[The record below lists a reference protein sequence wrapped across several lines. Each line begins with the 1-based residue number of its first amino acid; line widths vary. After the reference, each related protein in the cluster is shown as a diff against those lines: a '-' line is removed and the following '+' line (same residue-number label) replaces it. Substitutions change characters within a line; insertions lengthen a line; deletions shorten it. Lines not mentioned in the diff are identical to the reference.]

1 MSISKK
7 AVKRAGE
14 VFSDPHAMPEQIATA
29 ESLVNEWRGIHQA
42 AMSSLLADLGEVLHD
57 RNECVIVGRIKKL
70 STIKDKLTR
79 KDSKGNLGS
88 MYDIAG
94 CRIVVENFEKQSHI
108 CDRLLEIAACNKEKS
123 FKHDYILNPKDS
135 GYRARHLLFS
145 YKYPNSKFSLSVEL
159 QVRTMYQHAWA
170 TAVEMYDEAG
180 SDRLKFG
187 EPNSL
192 AADTF
197 FKDASSFI
205 RSIEEGT
212 DFDRA
217 KMNSSSPDVKMVLE
231 ILEAASCSL
240 TILGNEPDLSFSEYC
255 LVDFDPDMQTV
266 SLTKLNPDNAVD
278 CYFQQ
283 EKNPETK
290 EHNYVLL
297 RGGDLAYLKKL
308 YPNYFGDISFF
319 TTLVKDAFMQ
329 SA

>member
-14 VFSDPHAMPEQIATA
+14 VFSDPRATPEQIATA
-29 ESLVNEWRGIHQA
+29 E
-42 AMSSLLADLGEVLHD
+42 
-57 RNECVIVGRIKKL
+57 
-70 STIKDKLTR
+70 
-79 KDSKGNLGS
+79 
-88 MYDIAG
+88 
-94 CRIVVENFEKQSHI
+94 
-108 CDRLLEIAACNKEKS
+108 
-123 FKHDYILNPKDS
+123 
-135 GYRARHLLFS
+135 
-145 YKYPNSKFSLSVEL
+145 
-159 QVRTMYQHAWA
+159 
-170 TAVEMYDEAG
+170 
-180 SDRLKFG
+180 
-187 EPNSL
+187 SL

-266 SLTKLNPDNAVD
+266 SLTKLNPNNAVD